1 MQAKTAQSVVS
12 GNVFFNG
19 PRAGINANDG
29 FGGGDEISHN
39 LVFSTCRE
47 SGDHGPFNSWDRQ
60 PFLTTVRTGAPS
72 MRMAWRAIH
81 HNFFIDNY
89 SPQENVDNDDGNPNP
104 APAPNPCP

>member
-1 MQAKTAQSVVS
+1 MS

-47 SGDHGPFNSWDRQ
+47 SGDHGPH
-60 PFLTTVRTGAPS
+60 APRGS
-72 MRMAWRAIH
+72 NR
-81 HNFFIDNY
+81 
-89 SPQENVDNDDGNPNP
+89 
-104 APAPNPCP
+104 

>member
-1 MQAKTAQSVVS
+1 MQAKTAYTTIT

-19 PRAGINANDG
+19 PRAGINFNDG
-29 FGGGDEISHN
+29 FCGGDELSHN

-60 PFLTTVRTGAPS
+60 PFFTLKDGESKPS
-72 MRMAWRAIH
+72 MGMEWRHIH

-89 SPQENVDNDDGNPNP
+89 SPQVNVDNDDGEFNL
-104 APAPNPCP
+104 C

>member
-1 MQAKTAQSVVS
+1 MS

-47 SGDHGPFNSWDRQ
+47 SGDREAAAIEPPRA
-60 PFLTTVRTGAPS
+60 LARAPQARS
-72 MRMAWRAIH
+72 
-81 HNFFIDNY
+81 
-89 SPQENVDNDDGNPNP
+89 SL
-104 APAPNPCP
+104 

>member
-1 MQAKTAQSVVS
+1 MQAKTAQSVIR

-47 SGDHGPFNSWDRQ
+47 SGDHGGPIASLRALGPPNA
-60 PFLTTVRTGAPS
+60 AP
-72 MRMAWRAIH
+72 
-81 HNFFIDNY
+81 
-89 SPQENVDNDDGNPNP
+89 G
-104 APAPNPCP
+104 